1 MINYPGI
8 TEIQLQ
14 THGQWGKDDQE
25 PSHPGAEDKLVAHSA
40 VHDDRVMQWFA
51 DGYIVIIGHGSKE
64 INFCDSQ
71 LKNEKQLRYTIII
84 GNSFVSSHN
93 GCQESGNTHCCE
105 HDFQKGEITEK
116 EIHWSFEARVQ
127 QGEEH
132 ND

>member
-25 PSHPGAEDKLVAHSA
+25 SSHPGAEDELVAHFA
-40 VHDDRVMQWFA
+40 VHDDRVVQWSA
-51 DGYIVIIGHGSKE
+51 DGNIAVIGHGSQE
-64 INFCDSQ
+64 IKFCDSQ
-71 LKNEKQLRYTIII
+71 QKNEKQLSCTIII
-84 GNSFVSSHN
+84 SNSFVSSHN
-93 GCQESGNTHCCE
+93 GRQESGNTHCCE

-127 QGEEH
+127 QGEKH